1 MQFEY
6 KTRGICASKIIFQ
19 MEDGIVSDVRFIG
32 GCSGNTQGV
41 SALVN
46 GMTVDEVIAKLQGI
60 RCGMKATSC
69 PDQLAQALIAAKAQS
84 ENA

>member
-1 MQFEY
+1 MHFEY
-6 KTRGICASKIIFQ
+6 RTRGTCASKVVFNI
-19 MEDGIVSDVRFIG
+19 ENGIVTDVRFIG

-41 SALVN
+41 SALVE
-46 GMTVDEVIAKLQGI
+46 GLTVDEVISKLQGI
-60 RCGMKATSC
+60 RCGMKSTSC